1 MPVCNP
7 ETAFAKCE
15 NGQMG
20 LHLTGDASADALL
33 TDNPFALLVGM
44 LLDQQVT
51 MEVAFAGPAKLKE
64 RIGSVD
70 PATIAEFDPDKF
82 VEVFRITPAVHRFPG
97 SMAARVQSLAAAIQD
112 DWNGDATAL
121 WTSGNP
127 DGAEVLKRLKAL
139 PGFGEQKAKIFLAL
153 LGKQL
158 GLVADGWRDAAGHYG
173 EEGCHRSIAD
183 VTDADSLQ
191 QVRVA
196 KKAMKAAAKNR

>member
-1 MPVCNP
+1 
-7 ETAFAKCE
+7 
-15 NGQMG
+15 
-20 LHLTGDASADALL
+20 
-33 TDNPFALLVGM
+33 
-44 LLDQQVT
+44 
-51 MEVAFAGPAKLKE
+51 
-64 RIGSVD
+64 
-70 PATIAEFDPDKF
+70 
-82 VEVFRITPAVHRFPG
+82 
-97 SMAARVQSLAAAIQD
+97 MAARVQSLAAAIQD